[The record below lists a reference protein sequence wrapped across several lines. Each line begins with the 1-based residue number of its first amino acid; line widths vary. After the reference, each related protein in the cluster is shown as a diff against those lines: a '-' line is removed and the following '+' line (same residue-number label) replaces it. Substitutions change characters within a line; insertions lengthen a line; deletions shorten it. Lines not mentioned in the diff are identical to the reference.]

1 MEKSDRFVNSSFFD
15 IGRPKKEKLYA
26 VESVASWKDIKPAD

>member
-1 MEKSDRFVNSSFFD
+1 MSDMNDNLMKKGR
-15 IGRPKKEKLYA
+15 GRPKKEKLYA